1 MAIQRRVYLAL
12 TILTR
17 EAVALLQVHP
27 ANVAPD
33 QFSRLRLELAEG
45 AHKQIGFQLNDVQVD
60 RLIGDELLEVGG

>member
-17 EAVALLQVHP
+17 EAVALLQVPP

-33 QFSRLRLELAEG
+33 QFSRSSLELTEG
-45 AHKQIGFQLNDVQVD
+45 AH
-60 RLIGDELLEVGG
+60 E